1 MDKLMIAKKSTV
13 MAGAAI
19 AALAVGAMEL
29 TSEPTFVFLCPE
41 TSSFWHTATNN
52 VMTVPVDFPEGAT
65 SASLQVSGV
74 AYSRLYENIVTNSFT
89 FELPPA
95 ESEDAENV
103 YDLALA
109 FNDSAGTVRT
119 AKLGLIQGLSPDSE
133 GSTRCLA
140 PAEGDVW
147 DTIKKRAVLPIPYGT
162 ESFTMSVN
170 GGTVTEVDTGLNGA
184 QGWYALKPNTD
195 DSVSLS
201 LVAGGINYAAT
212 LLGQGDGFFVI
223 IQ

>member
-1 MDKLMIAKKSTV
+1 MIAKKSTV

-95 ESEDAENV
+95 ESEDTENV
-103 YDLALA
+103 YDLALV

-119 AKLGLIQGLSPDSE
+119 AKLGLIKGMSPDAE
-133 GSTRCLA
+133 GVTRCLA
-140 PAEGDVW
+140 PANGQLW
-147 DTIKKRAVLPIPYGT
+147 KKTKGRVVLPIPYGT
-162 ESFTMSVN
+162 SALSIN
-170 GGTVTEVDTGLNGA
+170 GVETPTGLNGA
-184 QGWYALKPNTD
+184 QGWYALRVPAMGQT
-195 DSVSLS
+195 SLA
-201 LVAGGINYAAT
+201 LMANEMTYVAS
-212 LLGQGDGFFVI
+212 LLGNGGFLLLMK
-223 IQ
+223 

>member
-1 MDKLMIAKKSTV
+1 MIAKKSTV

-29 TSEPTFVFLCPE
+29 ASEPTFVFLCPE

-119 AKLGLIQGLSPDSE
+119 AKLGLVKGISPGAD
-133 GSTRCLA
+133 GVTRCLA
-140 PAEGDVW
+140 PMNGRLWEKTRD
-147 DTIKKRAVLPIPYGT
+147 RAVLPIPYGT
-162 ESFTMSVN
+162 TSLKIN
-170 GGTVTEVDTGLNGA
+170 GVETPTGLDGA
-184 QGWYALKPNTD
+184 QGWYALHMPAKGHATLTLIANEIT
-195 DSVSLS
+195 
-201 LVAGGINYAAT
+201 YAAS
-212 LLGQGDGFFVI
+212 LLGCGGYLLI
-223 IQ
+223 MK